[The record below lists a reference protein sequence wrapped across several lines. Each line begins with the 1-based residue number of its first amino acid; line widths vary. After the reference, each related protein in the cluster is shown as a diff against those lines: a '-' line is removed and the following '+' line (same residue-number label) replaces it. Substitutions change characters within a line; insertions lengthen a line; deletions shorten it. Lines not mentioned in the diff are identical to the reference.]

1 MMFIQLHFRW
11 SFNRTGKIQYTS
23 KYIQVLFEPKLLPE
37 HKFQFLK
44 PEPFVIVDLMELSS
58 IDIYL

>member
-1 MMFIQLHFRW
+1 M
-11 SFNRTGKIQYTS
+11 
-23 KYIQVLFEPKLLPE
+23 LLE
-37 HKFQFLK
+37 HKFQLLK